1 VDATLSLG
9 YNSSMLRVQL
19 RRIGNSYGII
29 FPADLLRYLH
39 LKEGDALDVAA
50 DAHRIVLTPEAEEA
64 DVSNVLREIL
74 DEDRGILAELADK

>member
-1 VDATLSLG
+1 
-9 YNSSMLRVQL
+9 MLRVQL

-39 LKEGDALDVAA
+39 LKEGDALDIAA

-64 DVSNVLREIL
+64 DVPGILKEIL
-74 DEDRGILAELADK
+74 DEDREILAELADR